1 MNPVYEQYCNNCGKT
16 GHGYVNCKIPIIS
29 IGIICFRQMAVLEPP
44 PGMESTELNR
54 SIQQYEYL
62 MIRRKDTLGYIDFMR
77 GKYSVY
83 NKNYIMNMLKQMT
96 VSEKEELKTGN
107 FDNLWI
113 QIWGL
118 GHKLTTQYKAEESV
132 SRDKFNL
139 LRSGVLVKN
148 DFYTLTSLIEDS
160 SQYSEWTEAEW
171 GFPKGRRNYQEKD
184 LECALREFSEETGYS
199 TTTLQNIQ
207 NIVPFEETFL
217 GSNYKSY
224 KHKYYL
230 MHMNMEDSLVNVA
243 FEKSEVSKMEWKTYE
258 QCMSDIRL
266 YNVEKKRVISN
277 VNNTLLNFYLV

>member
-258 QCMSDIRL
+258 QCMADIRL

>member
-1 MNPVYEQYCNNCGKT
+1 MNPAYEQYCNNCGKN

-107 FDNLWI
+107 FDKLWI

-258 QCMSDIRL
+258 QCMSDIRS